1 MAITDKNTIKK
12 WFRNFLKPT
21 QEQFWNWMDSYW
33 HKEEKI
39 PQDTIEGWDEFIQS
53 LPAQGTLQNYLLKD
67 ASNLSNDE
75 KTDFTTAINA
85 LTHDYEKGSE
95 TIKGTGYTKQQ
106 VLDLIRD
113 FADKKLSNLAQDLG
127 EEEKITIKQKLG
139 VEDIP
144 NFEPEATSGETIQF
158 DKLRDYGIATPLST
172 FEIDLNGAKRGN
184 VQYVYFNGQVL
195 PSSPKLKWL
204 NNVNQ
209 YFIAGKNYL
218 IELEYK
224 DENNILANLSEYN
237 A

>member
-39 PQDTIEGWDEFIQS
+39 PQDTIEGWDEFLQS
-53 LPAQGTLQNYLLKD
+53 LPARGTLQNYLLKD
-67 ASNLSNDE
+67 ASNLNDSE
-75 KTDFTTAINA
+75 KTLLVSAMHA
-85 LTHDYEKGSE
+85 LTHDHEKGGE

-106 VLDLIRD
+106 VDTLIDNIDLTTK
-113 FADKKLSNLAQDLG
+113 ADKNAENLVEDDI
-127 EEEKITIKQKLG
+127 EKWREKLG
-139 VEDIP
+139 ITDTP
-144 NFEPEATSGETIQF
+144 EPEITQGSVIKF
-158 DKLRDYGIATPLST
+158 DELRDYGLTTPLST
-172 FEIDLNGAKRGN
+172 FTIDLNGAKRGN
-184 VQYVYFNGQVL
+184 VQYVYFNGQAL
-195 PSSPKLKWL
+195 PSDAKLKWL

>member
-1 MAITDKNTIKK
+1 MAKTDKNTIKS

-39 PQDTIEGWDEFIQS
+39 PQDTIEGWDEFLQS
-53 LPAQGTLQNYLLKD
+53 LPSQGTLQNYLLKD
-67 ASNLSNDE
+67 ASNLSDNE
-75 KTDFTTAINA
+75 KTSLVEA
-85 LTHDYEKGSE
+85 LHVLTQDHEKGGE

-106 VLDLIRD
+106 VDTLIDNIDLTTKANKT
-113 FADKKLSNLAQDLG
+113 ADNL
-127 EEEKITIKQKLG
+127 EENDIEKWKEKLG
-139 VEDIP
+139 ITATP
-144 NFEPEATSGETIQF
+144 EPEITQGSIIKF
-158 DKLRDYGIATPLST
+158 DELRDYGLATPLST
-172 FEIDLNGAKRGN
+172 FEIDLDGAKRGN

-195 PSSPKLKWL
+195 PSIPQLKW
-204 NNVNQ
+204 VNGVNE
-209 YFIAGKNYL
+209 YFQSGKNYL

>member
-1 MAITDKNTIKK
+1 MAITDKNTIKS

-39 PQDTIEGWDEFIQS
+39 PQDAIEGWDEFLQS
-53 LPAQGTLQNYLLKD
+53 LPSQGTLQNYLLKD
-67 ASNLSNDE
+67 GSNLSDDE

-106 VLDLIRD
+106 VDNLIDNIDLTTK
-113 FADKKLSNLAQDLG
+113 ADKNAENLVENDV
-127 EEEKITIKQKLG
+127 EKWREKLG
-139 VEDIP
+139 ITATP
-144 NFEPEATSGETIQF
+144 EPEITQGSVIKF
-158 DKLRDYGIATPLST
+158 DELRDYGNTTPLST
-172 FEIDLNGAKRGN
+172 FTIDLNRAKRGN
-184 VQYVYFNGQVL
+184 VQYVYFNGQAL
-195 PSSPKLKWL
+195 PSDAKLKWL

-224 DENNILANLSEYN
+224 DKNNILANLSEYN